1 MTGLCG
7 FWMKIGRGRGCN
19 QWLRELCI
27 MPYRMARDNTPIAR
41 GYVKYTIG
49 VYLLPASVA
58 ADATMIAPEACCLN

>member
-1 MTGLCG
+1 
-7 FWMKIGRGRGCN
+7 
-19 QWLRELCI
+19 
-27 MPYRMARDNTPIAR
+27 MPYRMAHDNTPITR